1 MRPYVLLVVIGI
13 LVAGLAALAVRKVA
27 PPPASEQVVA
37 AQTVKI
43 LIAQDTIPAG
53 SFVRADSQ
61 LSWGEWPV
69 EQAKSPPYI
78 AEAGGV
84 SAESFNGAVA
94 RRTIFAGEPI
104 TQSSVV
110 KPGEGGFMSAVL
122 GAGKRAV
129 SIPVNATTGNA
140 GFIFPGDAVDLILTH
155 SIQRGESEGEGFA
168 SETFVEDVRVLA
180 VDQMLDNPENKAVLA
195 KTVTLEVAPQQ
206 AEAITVALEMG
217 KISISLRSLAADG
230 ETPADS
236 TISQPVELH
245 SPYDGI
251 TTSDEVTRTVPPAP
265 TAPGVDYF
273 YPDNVDDTDG
283 RHYTRDSDISKLIG
297 GSDGT
302 TRKVRVI
309 RGKESSDLVFPQE
322 RK

>member
-27 PPPASEQVVA
+27 PPPPAEQAAVVK
-37 AQTVKI
+37 TVRV

-61 LSWGEWPV
+61 LSWGDWPAD
-69 EQAKSPPYI
+69 QAKSPPYI
-78 AEAGGV
+78 AETGGIT
-84 SAESFNGAVA
+84 ADSFNGAVA

-140 GFIFPGDAVDLILTH
+140 GFIFPGDSVDLILTH
-155 SIQRGESEGEGFA
+155 AIKRDDEEGFA
-168 SETFVEDVRVLA
+168 SETFVQDVRVLA

-195 KTVTLEVAPQQ
+195 KTITLEVMPQQ
-206 AEAITVALEMG
+206 AEAINVALEMG
-217 KISISLRSLAADG
+217 KISLSLRSLATDTASAPI
-230 ETPADS
+230 T
-236 TISQPVELH
+236 QPVELH
-245 SPYDGI
+245 DGI
-251 TTSDEVTRTVPPAP
+251 TTSSDILPDTQANAQPA
-265 TAPGVDYF
+265 ASVDYF
-273 YPDNVDDTDG
+273 YPDAGSDDP
-283 RHYTRDSDISKLIG
+283 RAYTRDSDISKLIG
-297 GSDGT
+297 SGGDASS
-302 TRKVRVI
+302 RKVRVI

-322 RK
+322 RR

>member
-13 LVAGLAALAVRKVA
+13 IVAGLAVLAVRKVA
-27 PPPASEQVVA
+27 PPPSTEQAVVA
-37 AQTVKI
+37 PKTVRV

-61 LSWGEWPV
+61 LAWGDWPAD
-69 EQAKSPPYI
+69 QAKSPPYI
-78 AEAGGV
+78 AEEGGT
-84 SAESFNGAVA
+84 AADSFNGAVA
-94 RRTIFAGEPI
+94 RRTIFPGEPI

-155 SIQRGESEGEGFA
+155 SIQRESGEGFA
-168 SETFVEDVRVLA
+168 SETFVRDVRVLA

-206 AEAITVALEMG
+206 AEAINVALEMG
-217 KISISLRSLAADG
+217 KISLSLRSLAADD
-230 ETPADS
+230 ANAVA
-236 TISQPVELH
+236 QPVELQDA
-245 SPYDGI
+245 DGM
-251 TTSDEVTRTVPPAP
+251 TTSDDILPQTRPAP
-265 TAPGVDYF
+265 AASVDYF
-273 YPDNVDDTDG
+273 YPDSADG
-283 RHYTRDSDISKLIG
+283 DRDYTRDSDISKLVG
-297 GSDGT
+297 EGSDGS

-322 RK
+322 RR